1 MTQLF
6 VDGAWVEG
14 EGSELRSID
23 PATGN
28 TVWTGREA
36 SRAQVARAV
45 IAARD
50 AFAGWS
56 RVPIEQRV
64 KHLREFGV
72 LVDAHRDELARVIS
86 LETGKPT
93 WEALTEVASMVSKVD
108 ITIRAYRE
116 RTGTVERDLGAVR
129 SVVRHRPHGVLAVL
143 GPYNFPGH
151 LPNGHI
157 VPALLA
163 GNTVAFKPS
172 EHTAWCGVEV
182 MRLWDRAGL
191 PRGAVNL
198 IQGAKETGVALVEHS
213 QIDGLLFTGSAAAGH
228 TLHRHFAGR
237 PEMILALEMGGNNA
251 LVVDAI
257 TNVDAAIFTILQS
270 SYVTAGQRCTCAR
283 RLFVPRGS
291 IGQALVD
298 RLLDA
303 IGKLRVGPFDDPEPP
318 FMGPV
323 ISEEAADALLA
334 AQARIAS
341 QGGRPLAQMRKL
353 KDGTGLVSPAL
364 IDVTGV
370 QNLPD
375 EEHFGPLLQLI
386 YYDEFDEALQGAN
399 ATRFGLAAGLIGG
412 NRARW
417 EAFVRVIRAGVV
429 NWNRPLTGASSA
441 APFGGVGASGNHRP
455 SAYYA
460 ADYCAHPVASLEQ
473 EVLALPETL
482 PPGMTL

>member
-14 EGSELRSID
+14 EGSQLESID

-28 TVWTGREA
+28 PVWTGSQA
-36 SRAQVARAV
+36 SEAQVAQAV
-45 IAARD
+45 VAARE
-50 AFAGWS
+50 AFARWS
-56 RVPIEQRV
+56 IVPFETRVE
-64 KHLREFGV
+64 HLRRFGV

-93 WEALTEVASMVSKVD
+93 WEALTEVASMVSKAD
-108 ITIRAYRE
+108 ITIQAYRE
-116 RTGTVERDLGAVR
+116 RTGTVERDLGAMR

-143 GPYNFPGH
+143 GPFNFPGH

-157 VPALLA
+157 IPALLA
-163 GNTVAFKPS
+163 GNTVVFKPS
-172 EHTAWCGVEV
+172 EHTPWCAIEV
-182 MRLWDRAGL
+182 VKLWEQAGL
-191 PRGAVNL
+191 PHGAVNL
-198 IQGAKETGVALVEHS
+198 VQGAKETGAALVEHP
-213 QIDGLLFTGSAAAGH
+213 QVDGLLFTGSAAAGH
-228 TLHRHFAGR
+228 MLHRQFAGS
-237 PEMILALEMGGNNA
+237 PGTILALEMGGNNP
-251 LVVDAI
+251 LVVDAVA
-257 TNVDAAIFTILQS
+257 NVDAAIYTILQS

-283 RLFVPRGS
+283 RLFVPRGAF
-291 IGQALVD
+291 GQALID

-303 IGKLRVGPFDDPEPP
+303 IGRLRVGSFHDSAPP

-323 ISEEAADALLA
+323 ISEQAADELLA
-334 AQARIAS
+334 SQARIVS
-341 QGGRPLAQMRKL
+341 LGGRPLAQMRKL

-370 QNLPD
+370 QSLPD

-386 YYDEFDEALQGAN
+386 YYDHFDEALERAS

-412 NRARW
+412 GQARW
-417 EAFVRVIRAGVV
+417 DAFLRGIRAGVV

-441 APFGGVGASGNHRP
+441 APFGGIGASGNHRP

-473 EVLALPETL
+473 EALALPETL